1 MSIELAGTGASEH
14 TLFFTDSQAGYA
26 FTGGNIG
33 IGTIL
38 PTEKLTVV
46 GNINQTTTG
55 QSLYNSYLSGIT
67 GTGWSLGHTS
77 NGSNF
82 EVDNITVRNTLRT
95 HIFQK
100 DVVKATN
107 GILYVS
113 DSGVISGSRD
123 ATHISFRDDKSAT
136 FNIAD
141 ELWYKDANSD
151 TGTIESVRFTIANVT
166 ASVDGITE
174 YGVTGLS
181 GSLSVIQ
188 TGATAV
194 RTSGGVVVIDASST
208 NSPYID
214 VVTEGVT
221 VVRTGNLAGITSPT
235 FGSLGST
242 YGF

>member
-1 MSIELAGTGASEH
+1 MSIRTNNSEAINID
-14 TLFFTDSQAGYA
+14 TSQQV
-26 FTGGNIG
+26 G
-33 IGTIL
+33 IGSNS

-136 FNIAD
+136 FSPGD
-141 ELWYKDANSD
+141 ELWYKDANAD
-151 TGTIESVRFTIANVT
+151 TGNIVGVRFTIANVT
-166 ASVDGITE
+166 ASVGGITE
-174 YGVTGLS
+174 YGVSATS
-181 GSLSVIQ
+181 GSLSAVQ

-194 RTSGGVVVIDASST
+194 RTSGGVVVIDASSD
-208 NSPYID
+208 NSPYMD
-214 VVTEGVT
+214 VVTGGTT
-221 VVRTGNLAGITSPT
+221 VVRTGNLDGITSPT
-235 FGSLGST
+235 LGSLSG
-242 YGF
+242 YGI